1 MKLTNKLNL
10 PQALFDAVQNDSYSS
25 GDADFS
31 VTTLLKPPR
40 AVALQ
45 KAHWDELEE
54 DASDRIWSLLG
65 QVVHGILERANK
77 SGISERRLNAVIDGV
92 KISGGMDLYN
102 DGVLQDYK
110 FVTVYKF
117 QNNKVP
123 IEYEEQ
129 LNCYAEILRQ
139 NNFPVKKLEI
149 VGILRDWSKNAA
161 RKDPGMPQEQ
171 VVVRDVPL
179 WGQEQAQA
187 FLRERIKLHKY
198 AQTALPECTAEEKW
212 EKPTRYAVMKNGK
225 DRAIKLYDF
234 KSDAEAHASI
244 DKTLR
249 VDVRPGE
256 AMRCAM
262 YCNVSKFCTQF
273 KNEGEGL

>member
-1 MKLTNKLNL
+1 MKLTNNLNL
-10 PQALFDAVQNDSYSS
+10 PQALYDAVKNDGYSS

-45 KAHWDELEE
+45 KKHWDEIEE

-65 QVVHGILERANK
+65 QVVHGILERANRN
-77 SGISERRLNAVIDGV
+77 GESERRLNATFGGIKV
-92 KISGGMDLYN
+92 SGGMDLYN
-102 DGVLQDYK
+102 DGLLQDYK

-123 IEYEEQ
+123 VEYEEQ
-129 LNCYAEILRQ
+129 LNCYAEILRE
-139 NNFPVKKLEI
+139 NGFPVHKLQI

-161 RKDPGMPQEQ
+161 RKDPSMPQSQ

-179 WGQEQAQA
+179 WTSEQAQE
-187 FLRERIKLHKY
+187 FIFKRIKLHIDAKT
-198 AQTALPECTAEEKW
+198 QLPLCTAEEKW
-212 EKPTRYAVMKNGK
+212 EKPTRYAVMKAGK

-249 VDVRPGE
+249 VETRPGE
-256 AMRCAM
+256 AMRCSM
-262 YCNVSKFCTQF
+262 YCNVSNFCSQF
-273 KNEGEGL
+273 KSQGENL